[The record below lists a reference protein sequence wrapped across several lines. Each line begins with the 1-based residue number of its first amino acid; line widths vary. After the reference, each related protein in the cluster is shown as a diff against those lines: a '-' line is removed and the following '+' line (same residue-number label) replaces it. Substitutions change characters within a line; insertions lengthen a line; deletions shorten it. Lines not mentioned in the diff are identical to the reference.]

1 MSTKQKNANSMK
13 KALWIV
19 LPILIIAVVV
29 VAVFAGQSN
38 SLTNQIAQLEAD
50 KAAMTEDMDMAV
62 RTAQQLAD
70 TQVTSLNEALEAAGA
85 KAQELETKLQDA
97 QTTIADQ
104 AAAIAEKDAMIAE
117 KDAAI
122 VEKDASI
129 AENIAAIAAKDATIA
144 EQEIA
149 IAERNVAIEEKDAA
163 IAQMDAAL
171 EQAQADKE
179 EITTGLMQIKDLM
192 NKLVPEAGND

>member
-1 MSTKQKNANSMK
+1 MSNQQKNANSMK

-19 LPILIIAVVV
+19 LPIVIIAVVV

-38 SLTNQIAQLEAD
+38 SLSNQIAQLEAD
-50 KAAMTEDMDMAV
+50 RASMSQDMDIAV

-70 TQVTSLNEALEAAGA
+70 TQVSTLTEQLEAADA

-97 QTTIADQ
+97 ETTIADQ
-104 AAAIAEKDAMIAE
+104 AAAIAAKDAVIAE

-122 VEKDASI
+122 
-129 AENIAAIAAKDATIA
+129 A
-144 EQEIA
+144 EQEVA
-149 IAERNVAIEEKDAA
+149 IAERDVAIEEKDAA
-163 IAQMDAAL
+163 LAQKDAAL

-179 EITTGLMQIKDLM
+179 EMTTGMMQIKNLM
-192 NKLVPEAGND
+192 EELFPDQTGE